1 MIANTTRITPVN
13 RYSYSSRNLWLA
25 YGLGT
30 FFALIANAFG
40 AQAFMENN
48 ASHNNSLSTL
58 LSISRDPELAN
69 LFPECCHGKLPL
81 PQRTMKARLRVEEMG
96 DGGQSLKPKDTK
108 RTVCEAC
115 KLQATQTQRPRAFST
130 WTIKGA
136 RARVSETSPLNP
148 QHSM

>member
-1 MIANTTRITPVN
+1 VIANTTRITPVN

-25 YGLGT
+25 YGLGI
-30 FFALIANAFG
+30 FFALIANALG

-81 PQRTMKARLRVEEMG
+81 PPETMKARLRVEEME
-96 DGGQSLKPKDTK
+96 DGGQSLKSKDTK
-108 RTVCEAC
+108 KTVCEAC
-115 KLQATQTQRPRAFST
+115 KSAAMRSQRPRAMST

-136 RARVSETSPLNP
+136 RTRVTETSPLNP
-148 QHSM
+148 